1 MHIEAGLRSFNRK
14 MPEEINRVLV
24 DHVSQYLFCPTKAAV
39 SNLKEEGISKG
50 VHHVGDIM
58 YDCLLL
64 FRESFRF
71 PDEKIVQNDK
81 PLALMTVHR
90 ADTNSSPGKLKSILD
105 FCLKFTDEYQVIF
118 PIHPNTRNFV
128 SQLGLDLSKFY
139 VVDPLSYLEVQ
150 AVLSR
155 SKLLLTDSG
164 GMQKEAYFHSVEC
177 ITLRDETEWVETIES
192 GWNMLWVDKTRKPK
206 TSISEYGVGNV
217 CETIIKK
224 IEENLK

>member
-1 MHIEAGLRSFNRK
+1 M
-14 MPEEINRVLV
+14 
-24 DHVSQYLFCPTKAAV
+24 
-39 SNLKEEGISKG
+39 
-50 VHHVGDIM
+50 
-58 YDCLLL
+58 
-64 FRESFRF
+64 
-71 PDEKIVQNDK
+71 
-81 PLALMTVHR
+81 
-90 ADTNSSPGKLKSILD
+90 D

-177 ITLRDETEWVETIES
+177 ITLRDETEWVETIDS
-192 GWNMLWVDKTRKPK
+192 GWNMLWTENTRKLK
-206 TSISEYGVGNV
+206 TSISEYGVGNA
-217 CETIIKK
+217 CETMIKK
-224 IEENLK
+224 IEETLK